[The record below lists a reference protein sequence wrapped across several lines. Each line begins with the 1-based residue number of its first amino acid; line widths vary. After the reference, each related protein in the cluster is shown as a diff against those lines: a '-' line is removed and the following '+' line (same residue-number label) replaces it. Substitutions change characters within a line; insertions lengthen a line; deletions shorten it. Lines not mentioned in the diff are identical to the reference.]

1 MTGNKNILSTVEELF
16 STPIYISNLNRDLTK
31 DELHF
36 LDKEKQTLRINE
48 FNYSTVNSHILHEKE
63 LSTLKK
69 ELQNHIEEFFYEHL
83 KYNKKVQPY
92 ITQSWLNVTKK
103 NEAHHQHEHPNS
115 FLSGV
120 FYVKTDKS
128 VDKIQFY
135 NQTYHTISPNV
146 DEFNIFNS
154 KSWWFETETGG
165 VFIFPSSLSHSVLT
179 KQDDNERTSIA
190 FNIFVKGE
198 LGVSQDLT
206 LLKLGSLYE

>member
-31 DELHF
+31 DELQF

-48 FNYSTVNSHILHEKE
+48 FNYSTVNNHILHEKE

-128 VDKIQFY
+128 VDKIQFLDTRY
-135 NQTYHTISPNV
+135 NAISINV
-146 DEFNIFNS
+146 DDFNKLNS
-154 KSWWFETETGG
+154 KTWWFETQTGG
-165 VFIFPSSLSHSVLT
+165 VFIFPSSTTHRVLT
-179 KQDDNERTSIA
+179 KQEDNERISIA

-198 LGVSQDLT
+198 LGEMKDLT
-206 LLKLGSLYE
+206 SLKLGDLYE